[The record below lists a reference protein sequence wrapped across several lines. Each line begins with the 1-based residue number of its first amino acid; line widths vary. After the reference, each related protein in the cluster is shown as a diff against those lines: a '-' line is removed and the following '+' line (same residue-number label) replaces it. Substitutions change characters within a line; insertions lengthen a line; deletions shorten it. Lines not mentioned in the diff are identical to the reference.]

1 MDIYSKGF
9 ALQPRHLRRFND
21 KKIVFFDDLSGK
33 IEYPYVMIKHSWGY
47 QAVLLESMNTFNE
60 IRSIENGRTVIAS
73 RINPKANL
81 LTTGKGIN
89 KYKYKRK

>member
-9 ALQPRHLRRFND
+9 ALQPMHLKLFNG
-21 KKIVFFDDLSGK
+21 KKIVFFDGLTGK
-33 IEYPYVMIKHSWGY
+33 IEYPYVMIKHKDGFEPS
-47 QAVLLESMNTFNE
+47 LLESMNTFKD
-60 IRSIENGRTVIAS
+60 IRSIENGRTVIAT
-73 RINPKANL
+73 RINPKAKL